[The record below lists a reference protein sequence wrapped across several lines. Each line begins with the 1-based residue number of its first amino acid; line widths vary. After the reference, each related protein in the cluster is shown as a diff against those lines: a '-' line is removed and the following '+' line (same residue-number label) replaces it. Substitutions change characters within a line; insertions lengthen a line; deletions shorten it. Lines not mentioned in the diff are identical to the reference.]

1 VKVLDFGLA
10 KLIRPPEDAPELPH
24 SPAYTTGYT
33 KDGVLFGTAAYMSP
47 EQVRG
52 QAVDNR
58 ADIWAFGCVLYE
70 ILSGRRAFQGDEVSD
85 ILAGIL
91 RDDPAWDA
99 LPASTPQSVRQ
110 LVRRC
115 LEKDRRERL
124 QAIGDARLEISEALT
139 RRTDDKP
146 TATPRSHTSRAKSIV
161 PLAAVAGA
169 TALVVGIGT
178 WMMKPSSSAA
188 ERLIARF
195 LIAVD
200 PFDQCS
206 AAIAEETGPSICGS
220 FRTAIAVSPDG
231 RTLVFIGRQGVGQQ
245 GRQLFLRPLDRLEAA
260 PIPGTEGAQNP
271 FFSPDGAWI
280 GYWADREIRRVPT
293 AGGPPSTVARL
304 PSDNDGPLRTPSFLR
319 ADTDTTVGASWGDG
333 DVIVFATPEAVWR
346 VASSG
351 GTPEVVTKPGEGEYA
366 YKLPQML
373 PGGRAVLFTLQKTLS
388 RWDDAQIVV
397 RSLVTGEQKV
407 LLDDGADAR
416 YVPSGHLVF
425 VRRGTLMAV
434 PFDPARLTLTGA
446 PVAMIDGV
454 MQAANNVDVGADS
467 GAGQFAIAAQG
478 RLIYVTGGITPDQA
492 RALVWVDRN
501 GNAEPLVA
509 PRLEYLTTRLA
520 PNGQR
525 VVVSGRPP
533 SAKGVV
539 DRIWIHDIA
548 RESFTPLTSQE
559 ESSMAGVWSPDGARI
574 VFSSILPGRSILSWK
589 SVDGPGSSDPL
600 GPKDRTFPPFANS
613 WSAEGKIAFVHHDDI
628 WELSVTDR
636 RAQPV
641 VQTPANEWHPAFSSD
656 GKWLAYTSDHSGLQ
670 QVYVQPYP
678 GPGPRVP
685 VSTDGGSAPAWS
697 NDGSELF
704 YLTYGSGAKI
714 VMNAVPVKIAGSQFS
729 AGASRKLFEGRY
741 GMTAP
746 FRSYDVTPDGQRFLM
761 IQLPDPRPSRPQE
774 LVLVENWLDELRSR
788 VPSKP

>member
-1 VKVLDFGLA
+1 MASLNHPHIATVHGLEPFASSRALVMELVEGPTLADRIARGPLAVSEALPVACQIAEALEAAHEKGIVHRDLKPANIKITPDSIVKVLDFGLA
-10 KLIRPPEDAPELPH
+10 KAIRPPEDAPELPH
-24 SPAYTTGYT
+24 SPAFTTGGT
-33 KDGVLFGTAAYMSP
+33 KDGVLLGTAAYMSP

-70 ILSGRRAFQGDEVSD
+70 MLSGRRAFQGDEVSD

-139 RRTDDKP
+139 RRTDDEP

-178 WMMKPSSSAA
+178 WMMKPSSPAA
-188 ERLIARF
+188 ERLIARS

-200 PFDQCS
+200 PFDQRPAAS
-206 AAIAEETGPSICGS
+206 AGETRPSIGGP

-231 RTLVFIGRQGVGQQ
+231 RTLVFRGMRGVGHRHQQ
-245 GRQLFLRPLDRLEAA
+245 SWQLFLRPLDRLEAT

-304 PSDNDGPLRTPSFLR
+304 PSDYDGPPR
-319 ADTDTTVGASWGDG
+319 TVGASWGDG
-333 DVIVFATPEAVWR
+333 DVIVFATPDAVWR

-351 GTPEVVTKPGEGEYA
+351 GTPEAVTKPGEDEYA

-373 PGGRAVLFTLQKTLS
+373 PGGRAVLFTLQKTLW

-397 RSLVTGEQKV
+397 QSLDTGEQKV

-454 MQAANNVDVGADS
+454 MQAANNGNVGADS

-478 RLIYVTGGITPDQA
+478 RLIYVTGGITPDQD

-501 GNAEPLVA
+501 GNVEPLVA
-509 PRLEYLTTRLA
+509 PRLEYMAPRLA

-525 VVVSGRPP
+525 VVVSTRP
-533 SAKGVV
+533 SAKG
-539 DRIWIHDIA
+539 
-548 RESFTPLTSQE
+548 
-559 ESSMAGVWSPDGARI
+559 AGA
-574 VFSSILPGRSILSWK
+574 
-589 SVDGPGSSDPL
+589 
-600 GPKDRTFPPFANS
+600 
-613 WSAEGKIAFVHHDDI
+613 IAFGFTT
-628 WELSVTDR
+628 LRGNPS
-636 RAQPV
+636 
-641 VQTPANEWHPAFSSD
+641 
-656 GKWLAYTSDHSGLQ
+656 
-670 QVYVQPYP
+670 
-678 GPGPRVP
+678 PR
-685 VSTDGGSAPAWS
+685 
-697 NDGSELF
+697 
-704 YLTYGSGAKI
+704 
-714 VMNAVPVKIAGSQFS
+714 
-729 AGASRKLFEGRY
+729 
-741 GMTAP
+741 
-746 FRSYDVTPDGQRFLM
+746 
-761 IQLPDPRPSRPQE
+761 
-774 LVLVENWLDELRSR
+774 
-788 VPSKP
+788 

>member
-1 VKVLDFGLA
+1 MLL
-10 KLIRPPEDAPELPH
+10 
-24 SPAYTTGYT
+24 
-33 KDGVLFGTAAYMSP
+33 GTAAYMSP

-70 ILSGRRAFQGDEVSD
+70 MLSGRRAFQGDEVSD

-99 LPASTPQSVRQ
+99 LPASTPQSIRQ

-139 RRTDDKP
+139 GRTDDEP

-178 WMMKPSSSAA
+178 WMLKPSSPAA
-188 ERLIARF
+188 ERLIARS

-200 PFDQCS
+200 PFDQRP
-206 AAIAEETGPSICGS
+206 AAGAGETRPPIARP

-231 RTLVFIGRQGVGQQ
+231 STLVFRGFRGVGIPSNAPDQQ
-245 GRQLFLRPLDRLEAA
+245 GWQLFLRPLDRLEAT

-304 PSDNDGPLRTPSFLR
+304 PSDYDGPPR
-319 ADTDTTVGASWGDG
+319 TVGASWGDG

-351 GTPEVVTKPGEGEYA
+351 GTPEIVTKPGEGEYA

-373 PGGRAVLFTLQKTLS
+373 PGGRAVLFTLQKTLW
-388 RWDDAQIVV
+388 RWDDVQIAV

-434 PFDPARLTLTGA
+434 PFDPVRLTLTGA

-454 MQAANNVDVGADS
+454 MQAANNGNVGADS

-478 RLIYVTGGITPDQA
+478 RLIYVTGGITPDQD

-501 GNAEPLVA
+501 GNVEPLVA
-509 PRLEYLTTRLA
+509 PRLEYMAPRLA

-525 VVVSGRPP
+525 VVVSTRP
-533 SAKGVV
+533 SA
-539 DRIWIHDIA
+539 
-548 RESFTPLTSQE
+548 
-559 ESSMAGVWSPDGARI
+559 
-574 VFSSILPGRSILSWK
+574 
-589 SVDGPGSSDPL
+589 
-600 GPKDRTFPPFANS
+600 
-613 WSAEGKIAFVHHDDI
+613 
-628 WELSVTDR
+628 R
-636 RAQPV
+636 R
-641 VQTPANEWHPAFSSD
+641 
-656 GKWLAYTSDHSGLQ
+656 
-670 QVYVQPYP
+670 
-678 GPGPRVP
+678 
-685 VSTDGGSAPAWS
+685 
-697 NDGSELF
+697 
-704 YLTYGSGAKI
+704 SGA
-714 VMNAVPVKIAGSQFS
+714 IASGSTTLR
-729 AGASRKLFEGRY
+729 G
-741 GMTAP
+741 
-746 FRSYDVTPDGQRFLM
+746 
-761 IQLPDPRPSRPQE
+761 DPS
-774 LVLVENWLDELRSR
+774 LR
-788 VPSKP
+788 